1 MKSIK
6 SGFPAVD
13 FAVDLHAPLRVQGFR
28 ITTTI
33 GYRRTDESG
42 DTRQPIR

>member
-6 SGFPAVD
+6 RRFQVVD
-13 FAVDLHAPLRVQGFR
+13 FAVDLHGLLRVQGFR

-33 GYRRTDESG
+33 GYRRAEEFV
-42 DTRQPIR
+42 DTGNP